1 MTLGSILLTILCTGP
16 EEINDVLVFADHLH
30 HFHL

>member
-1 MTLGSILLTILCTGP
+1 MLSLSLLTILRTGTKK
-16 EEINDVLVFADHLH
+16 INDVLMFTDHLH